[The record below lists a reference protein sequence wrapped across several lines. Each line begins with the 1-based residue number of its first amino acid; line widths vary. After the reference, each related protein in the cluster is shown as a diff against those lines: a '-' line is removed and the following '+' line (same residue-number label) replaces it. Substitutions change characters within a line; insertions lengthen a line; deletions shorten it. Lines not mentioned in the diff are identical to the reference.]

1 MNKVMLIGN
10 VGKDPDIHYFEA
22 DRAVARSLSQLQRKD
37 ILCLMVPKCQTIQ
50 IGTILFFIVGLQ
62 R

>member
-10 VGKDPDIHYFEA
+10 VGKDPDIH
-22 DRAVARSLSQLQRKD
+22 RKD